1 GECRGGE
8 CKTFCEARGLQPC
21 KCSSDE
27 DVCKVCCEKG
37 GICRPYRNND
47 TGVTF
52 DINDGRSCQREEVQG
67 SCVLGRCRKYASQ
80 DVAVRLW
87 T

>member
-1 GECRGGE
+1 MANAKLSAKRGV
-8 CKTFCEARGLQPC
+8 CSLVSVQVMKTSVKFAV
-21 KCSSDE
+21 K
-27 DVCKVCCEKG
+27 KG

-67 SCVLGRCRKYASQ
+67 SCVQVL
-80 DVAVRLW
+80 
-87 T
+87 